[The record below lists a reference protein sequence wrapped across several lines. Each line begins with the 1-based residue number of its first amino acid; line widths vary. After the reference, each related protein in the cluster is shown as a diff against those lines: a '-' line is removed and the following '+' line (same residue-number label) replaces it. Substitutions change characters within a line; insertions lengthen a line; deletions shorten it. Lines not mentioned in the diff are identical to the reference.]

1 MKLAVTLRHIQCFV
15 EVARCGTVT
24 EAARRL
30 NISQPAASRRLS
42 ELETLLDI
50 KLFRRQNRKLML
62 NDEGRLFLRYAQTA
76 DVTLKQGLDAL
87 AGLEGAILPTVSV
100 GALPTVAGTLIPKSV
115 QEFRR
120 SAPGVI
126 VRVETGASKTLLK
139 NLRSGDLDMVVGR
152 MPVPDLMRGLH
163 FEHLYLDRLGFV
175 VQKQHP
181 LLQLDTPT
189 LNDIIAFP
197 CIVPGKTAVIR
208 PLVDTFFLSQALQLP
223 RDRIE
228 STSLAFCANYLAAS
242 EAVWIISKGVAEPLV
257 EQGSHIFV
265 EIDTA
270 TTIGSIGITTN
281 FEAKLQPSALL
292 FIDTLKSLSKQF

>member
-1 MKLAVTLRHIQCFV
+1 MPLPGWKALFGPLY
-15 EVARCGTVT
+15 
-24 EAARRL
+24 
-30 NISQPAASRRLS
+30 
-42 ELETLLDI
+42 LLVPY
-50 KLFRRQNRKLML
+50 Q
-62 NDEGRLFLRYAQTA
+62 
-76 DVTLKQGLDAL
+76 
-87 AGLEGAILPTVSV
+87 
-100 GALPTVAGTLIPKSV
+100 ALPTVAGTLVPKSV

-120 SAPGVI
+120 SAPDVI
-126 VRVETGASKTLLK
+126 VRVETGASKTLLI

-163 FEHLYLDRLGFV
+163 FEHLYSDQLGFV

-189 LNDIIAFP
+189 LNDIIAYP

-223 RDRIE
+223 QDRVE
-228 STSLAFCANYLAAS
+228 TTSLAFCANYLAAS
-242 EAVWIISKGVAEPLV
+242 EAVWIISRGVAEPLV
-257 EQGSHIFV
+257 EQEVLAFV

-281 FEAKLQPSALL
+281 FEAKLQPPTQL
-292 FIDTLKSLSKQF
+292 FIDTLKSLSK